1 MSERSEERSA
11 TRNRY
16 GQKIR
21 ELYGKLPRTIFLPFV
36 LLALWF
42 LIFLFEPTFLTFG
55 NVTNLLRQTAII
67 GVLAVG
73 QTIVIITKGIDLSV
87 GSVLAFTNIVA
98 AQLLAA
104 GTPLFVAVLAA
115 LAVGGLV
122 GLFNGALV
130 HDAGITPFIVTL
142 GSLTIFRGA
151 TLVASDAQIIT
162 GLPGALSRLAYT
174 NIIGIPVMV
183 YVLLVVVLIGAVII
197 RYTVFGRNLFSVGSN
212 IEAARL
218 SGVNVRLTIYGA
230 YIFSGVLAGLAG
242 VLTVARL
249 SSGVPT
255 AGVTFELDSIAAAV
269 IGGASLFGAQG
280 SVIGAL
286 IGATIMSSMRN
297 AGNLMG
303 IQPFYLQIAIGVVLL
318 AVVFFDQIQK
328 RR

>member
-1 MSERSEERSA
+1 
-11 TRNRY
+11 
-16 GQKIR
+16 
-21 ELYGKLPRTIFLPFV
+21 
-36 LLALWF
+36 
-42 LIFLFEPTFLTFG
+42 
-55 NVTNLLRQTAII
+55 
-67 GVLAVG
+67 
-73 QTIVIITKGIDLSV
+73 
-87 GSVLAFTNIVA
+87 
-98 AQLLAA
+98 
-104 GTPLFVAVLAA
+104 
-115 LAVGGLV
+115 
-122 GLFNGALV
+122 
-130 HDAGITPFIVTL
+130 
-142 GSLTIFRGA
+142 
-151 TLVASDAQIIT
+151 
-162 GLPGALSRLAYT
+162 
-174 NIIGIPVMV
+174 
-183 YVLLVVVLIGAVII
+183 
-197 RYTVFGRNLFSVGSN
+197 LFSVGSN

>member
-122 GLFNGALV
+122 GLFNGVLV